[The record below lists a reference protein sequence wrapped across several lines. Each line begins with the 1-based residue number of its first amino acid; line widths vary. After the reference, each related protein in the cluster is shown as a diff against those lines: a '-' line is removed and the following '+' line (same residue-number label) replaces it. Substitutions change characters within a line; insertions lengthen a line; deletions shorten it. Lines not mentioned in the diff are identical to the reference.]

1 MQSKLEW
8 AELKMAKDDEK
19 SFKTPQ
25 KKEVINE
32 NSEIEVDH
40 SSGSLVEATNLH
52 IIAAEAQQ
60 IKPLIIDEIV

>member
-8 AELKMAKDDEK
+8 AELKMANDDEK
-19 SFKTPQ
+19 AYKTPQ

-40 SSGSLVEATNLH
+40 SSGSLIEATNLH
-52 IIAAEAQQ
+52 IITAEA
-60 IKPLIIDEIV
+60 